1 MGTPIQNI
9 EDRDKILWFV
19 VIAYKQEAKAEKI
32 LSGTD
37 GLEFYIAKHYVIRT
51 VQGKRQRMLVPYI
64 PNLLFIHASWTQIVN
79 FKKTHPFIKF
89 ATWKKSTGTEYLIVP
104 DAQMQNFI
112 RVTSDNE
119 KDVRYYKPEEIN
131 FGEGTKVRV
140 IGGELD
146 GVEGTFIKV
155 RGRRSR
161 QLVVVLP
168 KLLAA
173 SIQISPDYLEILK

>member
-1 MGTPIQNI
+1 MGAAIQNI
-9 EDRDKILWFV
+9 EDRDKILWFA

-32 LSGTD
+32 LSSTD
-37 GLEFYIAKHYVIRT
+37 GLDFYIAKHYVIRT
-51 VQGKRQRMLVPYI
+51 VKNKRQRVLVPYI

-79 FKKTHPFIKF
+79 FKKQYPFIKF
-89 ATWKKSTGTEYLIVP
+89 ATWKKSTGLEYLVVP
-104 DAQMQNFI
+104 DKQMQNFI
-112 RVTSDNE
+112 RVTSNSE
-119 KDVRYYKPEEIN
+119 KDVKYYTPEEIN

-140 IGGELD
+140 IGGEMN

-161 QLVVVLP
+161 QLVVLIP

-173 SIQISPDYLEILK
+173 SIEISPDYLEVIK

>member
-19 VIAYKQEAKAEKI
+19 VIAYKQETKAEKI

-37 GLEFYIAKHYVIRT
+37 GLEFYIAKHYVIRM
-51 VQGKRQRMLVPYI
+51 VQGKRQRVLVPYI

-79 FKKTHPFIKF
+79 FKKKHPFIKF
-89 ATWKKSTGTEYLIVP
+89 ATWNKSTGLEYLIVP
-104 DAQMQNFI
+104 DTQMHNFI
-112 RVTSDNE
+112 RVTSDIE
-119 KDVRYYKPEEIN
+119 KDVKYYSPDEIK
-131 FGEGTKVRV
+131 FGAGTKVRV

-146 GVEGTFIKV
+146 GVEGTFVKV
-155 RGRRSR
+155 SGRRSR
-161 QLVVVLP
+161 QLVVLIP

-173 SIQISPDYLEILK
+173 SIQISPDYLEVLE